1 MRKTIK
7 QVKKAVA
14 ALMALVMVLGVG
26 VPVMADTTKVIELP
40 ATPPVEAGYGLMGDG
55 HAVRRFV
62 NEVGTTMILNDV
74 IKTTTVPVSTW
85 DAVSGTQMGEMTVHW
100 VAQGSEITFGTD
112 LTEFF
117 LSILIWERQG
127 DGVYQGEVGWM
138 IIPDDWDGHA
148 QRIVVNLEDNE
159 AMEIGNSG
167 VLIKSYIVSEGAPV
181 AQPTPTPTNNIAVTI
196 NGDAV
201 DFADQQPALVDGRT
215 LVPVRGVFEQLGF
228 EVDWDN
234 ENRQAIL
241 ERDDYII
248 IITIDSEVFTT
259 NGVEHRFDVPAQT
272 IGGRTMVPIRFVLE
286 SVGYELDWDGDTQ
299 TVIISTN

>member
-26 VPVMADTTKVIELP
+26 VPVMADTSKEIELP
-40 ATPPVEAGYGLMGDG
+40 EGI
-55 HAVRRFV
+55 
-62 NEVGTTMILNDV
+62 TMTLQNY
-74 IKTTTVPVSTW
+74 IKTTTVPAEIW
-85 DAVSGTQMGEMTVHW
+85 DADTQASQIGEKTIHW
-100 VAQGSEITFGTD
+100 IAPGSEI
-112 LTEFF
+112 
-117 LSILIWERQG
+117 IL
-127 DGVYQGEVGWM
+127 VMNAGEVLLTAHTWFRMEDGTY
-138 IIPDDWDGHA
+138 IISGSGTIWPEWWEGDIPTFVMSGMDG
-148 QRIVVNLEDNE
+148 
-159 AMEIGNSG
+159 IGERGAWSIEG
-167 VLIKSYIVSEGAPV
+167 SPSIKSPLIKVYIASEGTPET
-181 AQPTPTPTNNIAVTI
+181 QPAPTNNIIVTI
-196 NGDAV
+196 NGTAV